1 MILKNVFEMNKIQ
14 NAGHKI
20 PSNLLNI
27 IFEMSYRINEEPI
40 WILHTRFNKLH
51 FVLNQ
56 NCELY
61 KKISKNIEKKMITG
75 KYVYIPRYKLISFC
89 NGSPTYSVKN
99 ILLNE
104 EI

>member
-1 MILKNVFEMNKIQ
+1 MNKTK

-40 WILHTRFNKLH
+40 WILHTRYNKLH

-56 NCELY
+56 NCDLY

-75 KYVYIPRYKLISFC
+75 KYVSISKYELISFC